1 MNRWVLMCAALGIA
15 TSSTAQTSQPVV
27 TTASASLVPPDGWTQ
42 TPAPQMLTLKAPEG
56 DTFVAIVDGGASGD
70 PKEVVAAAWKRFD
83 PGLARRIRLVT
94 KAAATEGWNE
104 AWTVDYET
112 SPNEKLVLFAR
123 AMRHG
128 DGWTVVLA
136 RGSEAT
142 FEKRAGAI
150 RKIGESLRPAGLK
163 PEDFVGNTA
172 LPVDAARREQL
183 KAFWRDAMAAYGVPG
198 IGYAFIDRG
207 GVVEEGGIGVKTIG
221 KADPV
226 DAHTR
231 FMIAS
236 NTKGMTTLLLAK
248 LVDRGKLGWDEP
260 VVEAD
265 PAFRLGDASVQREV
279 QIRHLICACTGMPRQ
294 DMEWIM
300 TGGLDTPA
308 NKVLSL
314 LAGMKPTTKFGE
326 MFQYS
331 NPLASA
337 AGYIAGHVDYPRMD
351 IGHVYDRAMQIE
363 ILDPLG
369 MKDTTFSKAV
379 AVAGNHADPRDIGMD
394 GTVALGTIDKSDSIY
409 FARPAGGAWSSAHDL
424 ARYALNELREGVL
437 PSGGRLVSREAL
449 LARRNLGMEIGEAA
463 TYGMGLQTSRR
474 WGVAMVYH
482 GGAMP
487 GYKTDWIVLP
497 DAGIGIVLLTNAE
510 LGTSLLDQT
519 RRRLVEILYGARLE
533 ASAAMKTRAAAL
545 RAEYAALIV
554 FLELVSSNTT
564 SR

>member
-1 MNRWVLMCAALGIA
+1 MTRWLLMCAALGIA

-83 PGLARRIRLVT
+83 PGFARRIRLVT
-94 KAAATEGWNE
+94 KAAATEGWDE
-104 AWTVDYET
+104 AWAVDYET
-112 SPNEKLVLFAR
+112 SPDEKLVLFAR

-198 IGYAFIDRG
+198 IGYAFIDRS

-265 PAFRLGDASVQREV
+265 PAFRLGDASVQREIE
-279 QIRHLICACTGMPRQ
+279 IRHLICACTGMPRQ

-331 NPLASA
+331 NLLASA

-351 IGHVYDRAMQIE
+351 VGHVYDRAMQIE

-474 WGVAMVYH
+474 WGVAMVHH

>member
-70 PKEVVAAAWKRFD
+70 PKEVVPAAWKRFD
-83 PGLARRIRLVT
+83 PGFARRIRLVT
-94 KAAATEGWNE
+94 KAAATEGWDE
-104 AWTVDYET
+104 AWAVDYET
-112 SPNEKLVLFAR
+112 SPDEKLVLFAR

>member
-27 TTASASLVPPDGWTQ
+27 TTASGSLVPPDGWTQ

-83 PGLARRIRLVT
+83 PGFACRIRLVT
-94 KAAATEGWNE
+94 KAAATEGWDE
-104 AWTVDYET
+104 AWAVDYET
-112 SPNEKLVLFAR
+112 SPDEKLVLFAR

-163 PEDFVGNTA
+163 PEDFAGNTA
-172 LPVDAARREQL
+172 LPFDAARREHL

-198 IGYAFIDRG
+198 IGYAFIDRS

-265 PAFRLGDASVQREV
+265 PAFRLGDASVQREIK
-279 QIRHLICACTGMPRQ
+279 IRHLICACTGMPRQ

-314 LAGMKPTTKFGE
+314 LAGMKPTTKLGE

-331 NPLASA
+331 NLLASA

>member
-1 MNRWVLMCAALGIA
+1 
-15 TSSTAQTSQPVV
+15 
-27 TTASASLVPPDGWTQ
+27 
-42 TPAPQMLTLKAPEG
+42 
-56 DTFVAIVDGGASGD
+56 
-70 PKEVVAAAWKRFD
+70 
-83 PGLARRIRLVT
+83 
-94 KAAATEGWNE
+94 
-104 AWTVDYET
+104 
-112 SPNEKLVLFAR
+112 
-123 AMRHG
+123 
-128 DGWTVVLA
+128 
-136 RGSEAT
+136 
-142 FEKRAGAI
+142 
-150 RKIGESLRPAGLK
+150 
-163 PEDFVGNTA
+163 
-172 LPVDAARREQL
+172 
-183 KAFWRDAMAAYGVPG
+183 
-198 IGYAFIDRG
+198 
-207 GVVEEGGIGVKTIG
+207 
-221 KADPV
+221 
-226 DAHTR
+226 
-231 FMIAS
+231 
-236 NTKGMTTLLLAK
+236 
-248 LVDRGKLGWDEP
+248 
-260 VVEAD
+260 
-265 PAFRLGDASVQREV
+265 
-279 QIRHLICACTGMPRQ
+279 
-294 DMEWIM
+294 MEWIM

-331 NPLASA
+331 NLLASA

-379 AVAGNHADPRDIGMD
+379 AVAGDHADPRDIGMD

-409 FARPAGGAWSSAHDL
+409 FARPAGGAWSSADDL

-474 WGVAMVYH
+474 WGVAMVHH

-487 GYKTDWIVLP
+487 DYKTDWIVLP

-510 LGTSLLDQT
+510 LGTSLVDQT

-545 RAEYAALIV
+545 RADYAALIV

>member
-1 MNRWVLMCAALGIA
+1 
-15 TSSTAQTSQPVV
+15 
-27 TTASASLVPPDGWTQ
+27 
-42 TPAPQMLTLKAPEG
+42 MLTLKALKG

-83 PGLARRIRLVT
+83 PGFARSIRLVT
-94 KAAATEGWNE
+94 KAAATESWDE
-104 AWTVDYET
+104 AWAVDYET
-112 SPNEKLVLFAR
+112 SPDEKLVLFAR

-128 DGWTVVLA
+128 EGWTVVLA

-172 LPVDAARREQL
+172 LPFDAARREQL

-198 IGYAFIDRG
+198 IEYAFIDRG

-265 PAFRLGDASVQREV
+265 PAFRLGDASVQREIE
-279 QIRHLICACTGMPRQ
+279 IRHLICACTGMPRQ

-314 LAGMKPTTKFGE
+314 LAGMKPTTKLGE

-331 NPLASA
+331 NLLASA

-474 WGVAMVYH
+474 WGVAMVHH

>member
-70 PKEVVAAAWKRFD
+70 PKEVVPAAWKRFD
-83 PGLARRIRLVT
+83 PGFARRIRLVT
-94 KAAATEGWNE
+94 KAAATEGWDE
-104 AWTVDYET
+104 AWAVDYET
-112 SPNEKLVLFAR
+112 SPDEKLVLFAR

-128 DGWTVVLA
+128 EGWTVVLA

>member
-83 PGLARRIRLVT
+83 PGFARRIRLVT

-163 PEDFVGNTA
+163 PEDFAGNTA
-172 LPVDAARREQL
+172 LPFDAARREQL

-207 GVVEEGGIGVKTIG
+207 GVVEKGGIGVKTIG

-260 VVEAD
+260 VVEANS
-265 PAFRLGDASVQREV
+265 AFRLGDASVQREIK
-279 QIRHLICACTGMPRQ
+279 IRHLICACTGMPRQ

-308 NKVLSL
+308 DKVLSL
-314 LAGMKPTTKFGE
+314 LAEMKPTTKFGE

-331 NPLASA
+331 NLLASA
-337 AGYIAGHVDYPRMD
+337 AGYIAGHVDYPRID
-351 IGHVYDRAMQIE
+351 IGHAYDPAMQLE
-363 ILDPLG
+363 IFDPLG
-369 MKDTTFSKAV
+369 MKATTFSKAV
-379 AVAGNHADPRDIGMD
+379 AAAGNHADPHDIGMD

-474 WGVAMVYH
+474 WGVAMGHH

-497 DAGIGIVLLTNAE
+497 DAGIGILLLTNAE
-510 LGTSLLDQT
+510 LGTPLLDQT

-545 RAEYAALIV
+545 RAEYAALIG

>member
-519 RRRLVEILYGARLE
+519 RRLLVEILYGARLE
-533 ASAAMKTRAAAL
+533 ASAVMKTRAAAL